1 MLEWLKSTWTKWK
14 VHVSVVG
21 GVLIIATAY
30 GNCTFEPP
38 SVSDATTITDE
49 VSTTDE
55 AVEVSAITE
64 GIEETPVTDIPATTI
79 E

>member
-21 GVLIIATAY
+21 GVLVIATAY
-30 GNCTFEPP
+30 GNCTVEPP